1 MSFERVKKR
10 MLEAGS
16 VLPDTPRHSRAPA
29 DEATVQ
35 ELLKK
40 AAQNEQILK
49 RYQRFELRLLDAS
62 GFSEL
67 LNLLL
72 DDSLAYFQLDAIEL
86 WLYDPEQTVAE
97 HIENLDDYSNLLLL
111 PKSEP
116 LKQLYGAKPSVQ
128 LVSLGRVQSPAIFHN
143 AALRSAAMLPLV
155 RQGVLVGSLHMGAR
169 GHKRFALDKSTDFIN
184 HLASVVAVCFE
195 NVVNQERLHRLSMY
209 DMLTQVKNRRAFN
222 QALEK
227 EVSRASRNKEL
238 LSLLFVDLDHFKRIN
253 DSHGHPTGDRALKIV
268 AQHINQMLRKTD
280 HVCRYG
286 GEEFA
291 LLLPNCS
298 PERALEIAERIRMQ
312 VSQLPIYNDA
322 GQSLNLTLSI
332 GVSCWQPGTTACE
345 QALVSE
351 RLVRCADEGVY
362 SAKSKGRNT
371 VEFVAYQQ

>member
-1 MSFERVKKR
+1 

-16 VLPDTPRHSRAPA
+16 VLPDPPRHSRAPA

-128 LVSLGRVQSPAIFHN
+128 LVSLGRAQSPAIFHN
-143 AALRSAAMLPLV
+143 SALRSAAMLPLV

-298 PERALEIAERIRMQ
+298 PERALEIAERIRIQ